1 VWRGVAVLVA
11 VGPTPEF
18 APALAGVDVAG
29 WTGFTPTGVGV
40 SAEAETP
47 AGDAHSGCET
57 VSQF

>member
-1 VWRGVAVLVA
+1 LVA

-29 WTGFTPTGVGV
+29 WTGFTVTGVGV

-47 AGDAHSGCET
+47 PADAHSACET
-57 VSQF
+57 DAQF